1 MKSSRRIEW
10 FLAGLLTLI
19 ILVGL
24 GWLIWT
30 QLFQA
35 SPTAQAP
42 AVFTARSAYA
52 KAVVAAR
59 GWDMEAE
66 LVSARTTW
74 NRDAQ
79 GSYSQMGWSFV
90 FYSAEQSAT
99 ALVAVSE
106 DSATLLNSRVSDKVV
121 IPAAID
127 QWRLDSPAVIESFND
142 AVDQTFL
149 DSIGE
154 AIFTLTLNMTE
165 PPSWSAALMNL
176 DSGMYFGVELDAS
189 SGQTIDIQLV
199 Q

>member
-1 MKSSRRIEW
+1 MKTSRRIEW

-30 QLFQA
+30 QIDQA
-35 SPTAQAP
+35 TPMSQTPT
-42 AVFTARSAYA
+42 VFTARSAYA
-52 KAVVAAR
+52 KAAVVAR
-59 GWDMEAE
+59 GWDMQAE

-79 GSYSQMGWSFV
+79 GDYSQMGWSFV

-106 DSATLLNSRVSDKVV
+106 EGASLLNSRVSDRIVT
-121 IPAAID
+121 PAAID

-149 DSIGE
+149 DTIGE

-176 DSGMYFGVELDAS
+176 DSGKYFGVELDAN

-199 Q
+199 E